1 MRQGRNF
8 FRGWTQAS
16 HSCCSQVTAEEEG
29 VGAGQ
34 ASKAPRVGGQHPMP
48 SRQLSRTGP
57 HPLETVGPLGK
68 GQL

>member
-16 HSCCSQVTAEEEG
+16 HSCCSQVTAEERG

-34 ASKAPRVGGQHPMP
+34 ASKAPRVGGKHPMP
-48 SRQLSRTGP
+48 SRQLSRAGP